1 MIEQILPPG
10 VAYGEAFADPPGA
23 ELFPE
28 EAAIVA
34 RAVEK
39 RRREFTT
46 GRDCARTA
54 LRGLGFGPVPILAGE
69 RGAPQWPPGVVGTIT
84 HCRGYRAALAA
95 RQAEFLTVGLDAE
108 PNDDL
113 PGGVLDAVSRP
124 AERER
129 IGVLRET
136 APGVCWDRLLFCAKE
151 AVYKA
156 WFPLT
161 RRWLGFKE
169 ADITF
174 DAGGGTFDARL
185 GTFDARLVTLDA
197 RLVTPATAGERPLT
211 GFSGR
216 WLARDGLIVV
226 TIAVPRAPGSDAG

>member
-1 MIEQILPPG
+1 MIERILPPG
-10 VAYGEAFADPPGA
+10 VAYGEAFADPPDA
-23 ELFPE
+23 ELFPA

-46 GRDCARTA
+46 GRHCARTA
-54 LRGLGFGPVPILAGE
+54 LRGLGIGPVPILAGE

-84 HCRGYRAALAA
+84 HCSGYRAAMAA
-95 RQAEFLTVGLDAE
+95 RESEFLTVGLDAE
-108 PNDDL
+108 PDGDL
-113 PGGVLDAVSRP
+113 PGGVLDAVSLP
-124 AERER
+124 GERER
-129 IGVLRET
+129 IGALWES

-174 DAGGGTFDARL
+174 DAGRGTFDARL
-185 GTFDARLVTLDA
+185 GTFDDRLGTFDERMGA
-197 RLVTPATAGERPLT
+197 PATVNGQPLT

-216 WLARDGLIVV
+216 WLARDGLIVAA
-226 TIAVPRAPGSDAG
+226 IAVPRPGGDG